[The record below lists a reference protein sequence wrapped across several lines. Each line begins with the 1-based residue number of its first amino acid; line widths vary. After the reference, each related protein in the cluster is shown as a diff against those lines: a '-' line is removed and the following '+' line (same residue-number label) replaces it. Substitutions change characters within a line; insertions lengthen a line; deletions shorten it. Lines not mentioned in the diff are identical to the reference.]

1 MGRGASSPFSHG
13 GRRLEP
19 ALSLLKSLSK
29 GMRGT
34 SGIMGPVMGMHE
46 SAADSLPN
54 SPWDKEYDS
63 MAWLPGGWLNAAHE
77 IVDRHA
83 RGRLGN
89 RTALVWV
96 GRGGEVERYTF
107 RQIKALSD
115 RFANVLD
122 SLGVVRGD
130 TVLIYLDRIPELYFA
145 YLGALK
151 SGAVAGFLS
160 PDLGPEQVQDRMAV
174 TAAKILVTQPGLRRR
189 MGGIVYELFDLQHIV
204 IVNKNGRDPG
214 PPDIADL
221 VYEEE
226 MSKAP
231 AEYRTARTSQ
241 LDDATVHFTAGV
253 SGKAKVVL
261 HRHQAVVQHYA
272 TGRTVL
278 DRREDDVYWCTAP
291 PDHLAGAAYGIAA
304 PWSNGVTQLV
314 YEGPLDSDTP
324 LELIRDHGVTVMF
337 TAPSALRDLTH
348 TEPVGAALRHVV
360 STGEPLDAELAS
372 LGQRVLGVP
381 IHDSYMET
389 ETGAI
394 VCANS
399 PGSEPAP
406 GSIGAPVPGIEMAVL
421 SPGFE
426 PLAPGVEGRLA
437 IRPGWPSM
445 FARYWEDSR
454 LYNDRFRRGWYLTD
468 DRAVADLDGRFRLA
482 GRAKD

>member
-1 MGRGASSPFSHG
+1 ME
-13 GRRLEP
+13 EP
-19 ALSLLKSLSK
+19 IGLF
-29 GMRGT
+29 R
-34 SGIMGPVMGMHE
+34 IMGAVMRMHE
-46 SAADSLPN
+46 STG
-54 SPWDKEYDS
+54 SPWDEEYDS

-77 IVDRHA
+77 TVDRHA

-96 GRGGEVERYTF
+96 GRNGEVERYTF

-115 RFANVLD
+115 RFANVLG

-130 TVLIYLDRIPELYFA
+130 RVLIYLDRIPELYFA

-160 PDLGPEQVQDRMAV
+160 PDLGPEPVRDRMAV

-226 MSKAP
+226 MAKAP

-253 SGKAKVVL
+253 SGEPKVVV

-278 DRREDDVYWCTAP
+278 DLREDDVYWCTAEP
-291 PDHLAGAAYGIAA
+291 SHLVGAAYGIAA
-304 PWSNGVTQLV
+304 PWSNGITQLV
-314 YEGPLDSDTP
+314 HEGPLDSA
-324 LELIRDHGVTVMF
+324 LSMQLLREHAVTVLF
-337 TAPSALRDLTH
+337 TTPTALRELAQ
-348 TEPVGAALRHVV
+348 TEPVGGVLRHVV
-360 STGEPLDAELAS
+360 SSGETLDAELAS
-372 LGQRVLGVP
+372 LGQCALGVP
-381 IHDSYMET
+381 IHDCYMET
-389 ETGAI
+389 ETGAV
-394 VCANS
+394 VCANR
-399 PGSEPAP
+399 PGSEPVP
-406 GSIGAPVPGIEMAVL
+406 GSIGAPVPGIDMAVL
-421 SPGFE
+421 GPGFE
-426 PLAPGVEGRLA
+426 RRGRGVEGRLA

-445 FARYWEDSR
+445 FARYWDDPHE
-454 LYNDRFRRGWYLTD
+454 YNDRFRRGWYLTG
-468 DRAVADLDGRFRLA
+468 DRAQADVDGFSLSTRQT
-482 GRAKD
+482 

>member
-1 MGRGASSPFSHG
+1 MAR
-13 GRRLEP
+13 
-19 ALSLLKSLSK
+19 
-29 GMRGT
+29 MRD
-34 SGIMGPVMGMHE
+34 SGVGVGPVY
-46 SAADSLPN
+46 
-54 SPWDKEYDS
+54 PWGAMFDE

-77 IVDRHA
+77 SVDRHA

-89 RTALVWV
+89 RTAMVWV
-96 GRGGEVERYTF
+96 GRNGEVERYTF

-115 RFANVLD
+115 RFANVLG

-160 PDLGPEQVQDRMAV
+160 PDPGPEPVRDRMAV

-204 IVNKNGRDPG
+204 IVNKNGRDTG

-241 LDDATVHFTAGV
+241 LDDATVHFTADV
-253 SGKAKVVL
+253 SGKPKVVV

-278 DRREDDVYWCTAP
+278 DLREDDVYWCTAP

-314 YEGPLDSDTP
+314 HEGPLDSDTS
-324 LELIRDHGVTVMF
+324 LRLIREHAVTAMF
-337 TAPSALRDLTH
+337 TTPSALRDLTQ
-348 TEPVGAALRHVV
+348 TESSVADRSGTSSP
-360 STGEPLDAELAS
+360 PAS
-372 LGQRVLGVP
+372 LSTR
-381 IHDSYMET
+381 S
-389 ETGAI
+389 
-394 VCANS
+394 
-399 PGSEPAP
+399 
-406 GSIGAPVPGIEMAVL
+406 
-421 SPGFE
+421 
-426 PLAPGVEGRLA
+426 
-437 IRPGWPSM
+437 WPH
-445 FARYWEDSR
+445 
-454 LYNDRFRRGWYLTD
+454 L
-468 DRAVADLDGRFRLA
+468 RAAA
-482 GRAKD
+482 C

>member
-1 MGRGASSPFSHG
+1 MTWYKSHG
-13 GRRLEP
+13 EGSKQSLLSWRERSEP

-29 GMRGT
+29 GMRGA
-34 SGIMGPVMGMHE
+34 SLIMGRVMGIHE

-96 GRGGEVERYTF
+96 GRNGEVERYTF

-115 RFANVLD
+115 RFANVLG

-160 PDLGPEQVQDRMAV
+160 PDLGPEPVRARMAV

-226 MSKAP
+226 MSQGPRRVPHGPLQP
-231 AEYRTARTSQ
+231 ARRRDRPFQRRRIGNGQGRRTPPPGRRSALRHRAYGPGPARGRR
-241 LDDATVHFTAGV
+241 LLVHRSARPPRG
-253 SGKAKVVL
+253 GGL
-261 HRHQAVVQHYA
+261 RHRGAVVQ
-272 TGRTVL
+272 
-278 DRREDDVYWCTAP
+278 RRQTARVR
-291 PDHLAGAAYGIAA
+291 G
-304 PWSNGVTQLV
+304 
-314 YEGPLDSDTP
+314 
-324 LELIRDHGVTVMF
+324 
-337 TAPSALRDLTH
+337 SALTPTPRW
-348 TEPVGAALRHVV
+348 
-360 STGEPLDAELAS
+360 S
-372 LGQRVLGVP
+372 
-381 IHDSYMET
+381 
-389 ETGAI
+389 
-394 VCANS
+394 
-399 PGSEPAP
+399 
-406 GSIGAPVPGIEMAVL
+406 
-421 SPGFE
+421 
-426 PLAPGVEGRLA
+426 
-437 IRPGWPSM
+437 
-445 FARYWEDSR
+445 
-454 LYNDRFRRGWYLTD
+454 
-468 DRAVADLDGRFRLA
+468 
-482 GRAKD
+482 

>member
-1 MGRGASSPFSHG
+1 
-13 GRRLEP
+13 
-19 ALSLLKSLSK
+19 
-29 GMRGT
+29 MRGT
-34 SGIMGPVMGMHE
+34 SHIMGAVMRMHE
-46 SAADSLPN
+46 SAG
-54 SPWDKEYDS
+54 SPWDEEFDS

-77 IVDRHA
+77 TVDRHA

-107 RQIKALSD
+107 RQIKVLSD

-130 TVLIYLDRIPELYFA
+130 RVLIYLERIPELYFA

-160 PDLGPEQVQDRMAV
+160 PDLVPEQVQDRMAV

-231 AEYRTARTSQ
+231 AEHRTARTSQ
-241 LDDATVHFTAGV
+241 LDDATVHFNTGV
-253 SGKAKVVL
+253 SGTAKVVV

-272 TGRTVL
+272 TGRTIL
-278 DRREDDVYWCTAP
+278 DLREDDVYWCTAA
-291 PDHLAGAAYGIAA
+291 PDHLAGSAYGIAA

-314 YEGPLDSDTP
+314 YEGPLNSA
-324 LELIRDHGVTVMF
+324 LSMQLLREHAVTVLF
-337 TAPSALRDLTH
+337 TTPSDLRDLAQ
-348 TEPVGAALRHVV
+348 TEPVGGVLRHIV
-360 STGEPLDAELAS
+360 SSGDALDAELAS
-372 LGQRVLGVP
+372 HARRALGVP
-381 IHDSYMET
+381 IHDCYMET
-389 ETGAI
+389 ETGAV
-394 VCANS
+394 VCANP
-399 PGSEPAP
+399 PGSAPIP
-406 GSIGAPVPGIEMAVL
+406 GSVGSPVPGIAMAVL
-421 SPGFE
+421 GPGFE
-426 PLAPGVEGRLA
+426 PLDPGVEGRLA

-445 FARYWEDSR
+445 FARYWDDPQE
-454 LYNDRFRRGWYLTD
+454 YNDRFRRGWYLTGN
-468 DRAVADLDGRFRLA
+468 RAVADPDGRFRLA
-482 GRAKD
+482 GRA